1 MVIIGGGVVG
11 CSVAYHLAQ
20 RGVSDVVLL
29 ERRRLTEGSTWHAA
43 GLVGQLRSTAG
54 LTQLMRTSVQTYQS
68 LEAKTGYAT
77 GWRGVGSLRVA
88 SSAERWVEIR
98 RLAEMARGF
107 DLEVELLGPSE
118 AQQLFPLLDLDG
130 VHGASWVPSDGYAD
144 PSQLTQ
150 SLAAGARAAGVTIV
164 QGCAVTAVHI
174 GDGRIECDSVVNA
187 TGMWG
192 AQTARFADVEVA
204 VQAVEHQYVVTETA
218 PGIGPD
224 LPTLRDPDARFYLKP
239 EAGALL
245 IGGWEEGTRVPWT
258 AVPADFG
265 AELFAPD
272 HDRFAGLAAGA
283 TRRVPAFGQLGI
295 RTWVNGPIPFTPDAE
310 PLIGTTAEYDN
321 LYHCCGF
328 SAGIAAGGGA
338 GAAVANLILD
348 GDPGLDLAALDVR
361 RFGPADRPLP
371 HLDAQVVDAYARYY
385 ALGTAD
391 ASTHPDEPSSADAP
405 SAQTLDTVAVLSG
418 RPRDVAELPGGLTN
432 RNYQVTTPTGRYFVR
447 TWSGGGDLP
456 IDREHEYRNSVI
468 AAESGV
474 GAPVLEYRPELQMLV
489 LGFLDG
495 STWTNDSF
503 QVDGNL
509 ERVAQACRALHS
521 GAPFVNDFDMFEIQR
536 NYLDIVN
543 RNGFRLPPRYAEFAP
558 HVDRM
563 REALAVRDEG
573 VVPCNN
579 DLLAANFI
587 DDGTRIWLI
596 DYEYAGN
603 NDPCF
608 ELGNIWSECHLD
620 DGQLDTL
627 VSAYYGRPLRNKI
640 ARARLLGLMA
650 KYGWT
655 LWASIQAATSP
666 IDFDFWSWGMERYD
680 AARAMFEHPDFDR
693 QLDEVQRRD

>member
-1 MVIIGGGVVG
+1 
-11 CSVAYHLAQ
+11 
-20 RGVSDVVLL
+20 
-29 ERRRLTEGSTWHAA
+29 
-43 GLVGQLRSTAG
+43 
-54 LTQLMRTSVQTYQS
+54 
-68 LEAKTGYAT
+68 
-77 GWRGVGSLRVA
+77 
-88 SSAERWVEIR
+88 
-98 RLAEMARGF
+98 
-107 DLEVELLGPSE
+107 
-118 AQQLFPLLDLDG
+118 
-130 VHGASWVPSDGYAD
+130 
-144 PSQLTQ
+144 
-150 SLAAGARAAGVTIV
+150 
-164 QGCAVTAVHI
+164 
-174 GDGRIECDSVVNA
+174 
-187 TGMWG
+187 
-192 AQTARFADVEVA
+192 
-204 VQAVEHQYVVTETA
+204 
-218 PGIGPD
+218 
-224 LPTLRDPDARFYLKP
+224 
-239 EAGALL
+239 
-245 IGGWEEGTRVPWT
+245 
-258 AVPADFG
+258 VPADFG
-265 AELFAPD
+265 AALFAPD
-272 HDRFAGLAAGA
+272 HERFAGLAAGA

-348 GDPGLDLAALDVR
+348 GDPGLDLASLDVR
-361 RFGPADRPLP
+361 RFGPTDRPLS
-371 HLDAQVVDAYARYY
+371 HLETRVVDAYARYY

-391 ASTHPDEPSSADAP
+391 ASAQPDQPAPAGAP
-405 SAQTLDTVAVLSG
+405 SAQTLDTVAVLRG

-432 RNYQVTTPTGRYFVR
+432 RNYKVTTPTGRYFVR
-447 TWSGGGDLP
+447 TWSSGGDLP

-468 AAESGV
+468 AAQSGV

-495 STWTNDSF
+495 STWTNDSL
-503 QVDGNL
+503 QVGGNL
-509 ERVAQACRALHS
+509 ERVAEACRTLHS
-521 GAPFVNDFDMFEIQR
+521 GQPFVNDFDMFEIQR

-543 RNGFRLPPRYAEFAP
+543 RNGFRLPPRYEEFAP
-558 HVDRM
+558 HVERI

-627 VSAYYGRPLRNKI
+627 VSAYYGRRLRNKI
-640 ARARLLGLMA
+640 ARAQLLGLTA

-680 AARAMFEHPDFDR
+680 TARAMFEHPDFDR